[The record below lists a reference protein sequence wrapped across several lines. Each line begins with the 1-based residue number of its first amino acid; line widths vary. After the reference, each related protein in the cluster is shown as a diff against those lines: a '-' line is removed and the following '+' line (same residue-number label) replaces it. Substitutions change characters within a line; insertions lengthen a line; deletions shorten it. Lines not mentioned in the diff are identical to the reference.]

1 MDFST
6 ARLLPTD
13 AREIPGD
20 TAEWRVSSRAPPMIV
35 RPHLHWFRLLFVWRG
50 SVLPYIVTRLLLVS
64 AVSVLSVL
72 GRGWW
77 MRIHPESAL
86 SIPPMMFSRVD
97 LPEPEGPSRTQISP
111 RATENVIPRRTS
123 CRVSPLP

>member
-1 MDFST
+1 MDDPKT
-6 ARLLPTD
+6 A
-13 AREIPGD
+13 AR
-20 TAEWRVSSRAPPMIV
+20 W
-35 RPHLHWFRLLFVWRG
+35 
-50 SVLPYIVTRLLLVS
+50 VS
-64 AVSVLSVL
+64 AWSTSPIDASLK
-72 GRGWW
+72 
-77 MRIHPESAL
+77 PASAL